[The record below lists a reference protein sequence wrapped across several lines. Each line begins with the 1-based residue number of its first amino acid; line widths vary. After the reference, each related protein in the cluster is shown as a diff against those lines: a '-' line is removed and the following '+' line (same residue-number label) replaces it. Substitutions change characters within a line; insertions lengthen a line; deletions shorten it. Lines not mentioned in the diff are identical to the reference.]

1 MHTPSRMSKPQPPG
15 IQVRQA
21 RPADV
26 PSLAD
31 LLVAAPDEGSLYQ
44 FPHILEHPVEMH
56 KLHVG
61 WLRQAVQDPTT
72 LIRVAVVLAEGKERV
87 VGYSS
92 WTRREVDTESGEK
105 SRIVELHTVEPT
117 AAADSE
123 PETDTNS
130 SAEPSK
136 ALVPN
141 KAHTAAMKR
150 GRALLS
156 SSPNPS
162 KTTSC
167 YELGG
172 LATLPAYQ
180 GQGIASSLTRWGM
193 DRAAE
198 EGVPIFVTSQGQVL
212 EFYGKLGFRRIEST
226 EYWFDEEGRDVTQ
239 EEVRTG
245 NETWKTSSGG
255 ISGAMMVWT
264 PPNV

>member
-1 MHTPSRMSKPQPPG
+1 MSKPPG
-15 IQVRQA
+15 MQVRQA

-92 WTRREVDTESGEK
+92 WTRREVDAESGGK
-105 SRIVELHTVEPT
+105 SRMVELHTVEPT

-123 PETDTNS
+123 PETDTN
-130 SAEPSK
+130 
-136 ALVPN
+136 
-141 KAHTAAMKR
+141 R
-150 GRALLS
+150 RALLA

-180 GQGIASSLTRWGM
+180 GHGVASSLTRWGM

-198 EGVPIFVTSQGQVL
+198 EGGPIFVTSQGRVL
-212 EFYGKLGFRRIEST
+212 EFHGKLGFRRNEST
-226 EYWFDEEGRDVTQ
+226 EYWLDEEGRELTK
-239 EEVRTG
+239 E
-245 NETWKTSSGG
+245 ETWKTSSGG

-264 PPNV
+264 PSNV

>member
-1 MHTPSRMSKPQPPG
+1 MSKSPG
-15 IQVRQA
+15 IQVREA

-31 LLVAAPDEGSLYQ
+31 LLVAAPDDGSLYQ
-44 FPHILEHPVEMH
+44 FPHILEHPAEMH

-72 LIRVAVVLAEGKERV
+72 LIRVAVVQAEGKERV

-92 WTRREVDTESGEK
+92 WTRREVDAQSGG
-105 SRIVELHTVEPT
+105 IEPAV
-117 AAADSE
+117 AAGLE
-123 PETDTNS
+123 PETDTSN

-150 GRALLS
+150 GRSLMS
-156 SSPNPS
+156 SNPS
-162 KTTSC
+162 QSTSC

-172 LATLPAYQ
+172 LATLPLYQ
-180 GQGIASSLTRWGM
+180 GHGIATSLTRWGL

-198 EGVPIFVTSQGQVL
+198 EGVPTFVTSQGQVL
-212 EFYGKLGFRRIEST
+212 DFYGKLGFRRIEST
-226 EYWFDEEGRDVTQ
+226 EYWFDEEGRDVNK
-239 EEVRTG
+239 EEVRAG
-245 NETWKTSSGG
+245 NETWKTSNGG

-264 PPNV
+264 PPGRVVEIEGEVYEG